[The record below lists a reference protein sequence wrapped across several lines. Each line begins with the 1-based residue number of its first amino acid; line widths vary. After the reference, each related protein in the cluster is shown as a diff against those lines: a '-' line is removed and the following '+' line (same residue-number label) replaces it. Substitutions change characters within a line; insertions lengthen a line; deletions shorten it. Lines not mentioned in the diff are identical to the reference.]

1 MYLIELVSV
10 IGNSEFPR
18 SEEFL
23 RSEFRSEEFRNSEE
37 FRSEF
42 RLAASLLSCK
52 VRDEE
57 RVLRDGFGTSWS
69 FSVFDWKK
77 YIILLKW
84 GVHGIAYIVSRIHEV
99 KKNISDKVTLKF
111 QLNSSIGQIIATF
124 TKGFKFSNQFGKDQ
138 I

>member
-1 MYLIELVSV
+1 MCFTAAYVIYEWYLIELVSV
-10 IGNSEFPR
+10 IGNSEFAR

-23 RSEFRSEEFRNSEE
+23 RSEFLNSEE

-69 FSVFDWKK
+69 FSVFD
-77 YIILLKW
+77 
-84 GVHGIAYIVSRIHEV
+84 
-99 KKNISDKVTLKF
+99 
-111 QLNSSIGQIIATF
+111 
-124 TKGFKFSNQFGKDQ
+124 
-138 I
+138 